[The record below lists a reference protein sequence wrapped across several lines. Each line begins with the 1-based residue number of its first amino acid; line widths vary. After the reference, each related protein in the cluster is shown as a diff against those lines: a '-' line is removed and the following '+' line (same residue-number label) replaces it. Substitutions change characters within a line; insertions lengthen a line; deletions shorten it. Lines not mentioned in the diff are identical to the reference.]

1 MIPIMAHHNQHDKQ
15 PVPWQ
20 ADDRKV
26 LCLGFVRATTFSRT
40 DPEQV
45 AGSASRS
52 GMMDYGIKVHFVC
65 V

>member
-1 MIPIMAHHNQHDKQ
+1 MIPIMAHHYQHDQQ

-20 ADDRKV
+20 ADDRKD
-26 LCLGFVRATTFSRT
+26 LCLRFVRATTFSRT

-52 GMMDYGIKVHFVC
+52 GMMDYGIKELFVP